1 MKEPVFGQILISKAG
16 HDKGNLYICLDFD
29 GKYVILADGKLK
41 TLAKPK
47 KKNLCHVQAAGPV
60 DGELVE
66 AKAEGRLRDEMIQR
80 SLKVFA
86 NRDH

>member
-1 MKEPVFGQILISKAG
+1 MRETEFGQIVISKAG

-41 TLAKPK
+41 TLASPK
-47 KKNLCHVQAAGPV
+47 KKNPRHIQAAGFV
-60 DGELVE
+60 DEELVR
-66 AKAEGRLRDEMIQR
+66 AKAEGRLNDEMIKR

-86 NRDH
+86 RCGQ